1 MNAYITGGFNCG
13 FGSIYDSI
21 YRFYNTQEYLK
32 KLGYSV
38 KIYVDFGLNYYRV
51 HNNNREFIKKIFNMD
66 LFDNIVLSTSGFNP
80 HEENFS
86 ERNKCELILN
96 KDRIYYVYVDEKVDG
111 LENIEDYHDWQKRDD
126 LPKINMFS
134 DEVMSFC
141 EEKSK
146 NFKDDIII
154 IHYRPFEYQDQLE
167 VLKQSEK
174 EIDDIILNNLN
185 KTVCLL
191 TPFESVK
198 KYFNNKKYSNLF
210 VNPYDFTEH
219 YEIRGLELPDDEL
232 VSYLKEI
239 SFEMNLI
246 SKSKKI
252 YRLGC
257 SWFSNFLFH
266 SCTFNQTNLSNK
278 DRYFPPYN

>member
-38 KIYVDFGLNYYRV
+38 KIYVNFDNNHYRT
-51 HNNNREFIKKIFNMD
+51 HNSDREFIKKIFNFE
-66 LFDNIVLSTSGFNP
+66 LFDNIVLCTSGFDP
-80 HEENFS
+80 HQENFD
-86 ERNKCELILN
+86 EKKECELILN
-96 KDRIYYVYVDEKVDG
+96 KDRIYYVYVDKKVDG
-111 LENIEDYHDWQKRDD
+111 LQYIEDYHDWQKRDD
-126 LPKINMFS
+126 LPKVNMFS
-134 DEVMSFC
+134 DNVITFCNEKMKSFNK
-141 EEKSK
+141 E
-146 NFKDDIII
+146 IVV

-174 EIDDIILNNLN
+174 EIDVIILNNLN

-191 TPFESVK
+191 TPFKTVK
-198 KYFNNKKYSNLF
+198 DYFKNKNYPNLY
-210 VNPYDFTEH
+210 VNDYNFTEFF
-219 YEIRGLELPDDEL
+219 EIRGLKLPDDEL
-232 VSYLKEI
+232 VPYLKEI

-246 SKSKKI
+246 SKSKEI

-266 SCTFNQTNLSNK
+266 SCTFNQTNLTNK
-278 DRYFPPYN
+278 ERYFPPYN

>member
-111 LENIEDYHDWQKRDD
+111 LKNIEDYHDWQK
-126 LPKINMFS
+126 
-134 DEVMSFC
+134 
-141 EEKSK
+141 
-146 NFKDDIII
+146 
-154 IHYRPFEYQDQLE
+154 
-167 VLKQSEK
+167 
-174 EIDDIILNNLN
+174 
-185 KTVCLL
+185 
-191 TPFESVK
+191 
-198 KYFNNKKYSNLF
+198 
-210 VNPYDFTEH
+210 
-219 YEIRGLELPDDEL
+219 
-232 VSYLKEI
+232 
-239 SFEMNLI
+239 
-246 SKSKKI
+246 
-252 YRLGC
+252 
-257 SWFSNFLFH
+257 
-266 SCTFNQTNLSNK
+266 
-278 DRYFPPYN
+278 